1 MEKSIL
7 EAIRKFSL
15 LNNEVSTVTVA
26 LSGGADSMALLYALL
41 ALKEKLGITVKAA
54 HLNHQI
60 RGDEALRDEEFVK
73 AKCKALS
80 VELFCERADV
90 PKYAKEKSIST
101 ELAARELRYAFLERI
116 NEGVVATAHTA
127 SDNLETV
134 LFNLTRGTAAQG
146 LCGIPPKR
154 GIYIRPIILCTRV
167 QVEEYC
173 RENNINFVTDSTNLC
188 DDYTRNKIRH
198 SVIPC
203 LKDINPSVEN
213 SVLKTTIGLRE
224 DTAVLDGIAD
234 NYLCENL
241 SNNTLA
247 IEGLENSSPAV
258 AKRVIK
264 KFIDNS
270 EKGINTENIHIEEI
284 FKALGKK
291 CRISLPCDYSA
302 VLTDKELKLVPNSEN
317 AQRKTEYIVNI
328 TGHDAKDF
336 KINKKINNLLLNNS
350 LDCDKIVGQ
359 SVLRTRMSGDSIRLK
374 NRGCTKTL
382 NRLFSENSIPLE
394 ERDNLPVLADEKGV
408 IWVYGFGVSGRC
420 AVTENTKRI
429 LIIEAEKKKDV

>member
-41 ALKEKLGITVKAA
+41 TLKEKLGITVKAA

-73 AKCKALS
+73 AKCEALG

-90 PKYAKEKSIST
+90 PNYAKEKNIST

-154 GIYIRPIILCTRV
+154 GIYIRPIILCTRA

-173 RENNINFVTDSTNLC
+173 HKNSIDFVTDSTNLC

-203 LKDINPSVEN
+203 LKEINPSVEN
-213 SVLKTTIGLRE
+213 SVLKTTISLRE

-234 NYLCENL
+234 NYLCENV
-241 SNNTLA
+241 SNNALV
-247 IEGLENSSPAV
+247 IEGLKNSSPAV

-270 EKGINTENIHIEEI
+270 EKGINPENIHIEEI

-291 CRISLPCDYSA
+291 CKISLPCDYSS

-328 TGHDAKDF
+328 TGYDIKDL

-420 AVTENTKRI
+420 AVTDNTKRI
-429 LIIEAEKKKDV
+429 LLIEAEKKKDV